1 MDLRVLIRSNS
12 QLLGERNV
20 FSGGKLPHSRNT
32 MMTLPEQVLI
42 KRRIQISDD
51 GERLK
56 IALKSLKQENSRLS
70 DLVVLL
76 SERAIRPFP
85 RTISAAAATRELR
98 KRGKSPLRQHLILAM
113 RGRGTMLTK
122 AIYCAVK
129 ESCDALKRPL
139 PSNWHSDIRQILQAQ
154 CGSRPQYKG
163 GADIF
168 IYHKKGH
175 WSCTAKSTSI

>member
-1 MDLRVLIRSNS
+1 
-12 QLLGERNV
+12 
-20 FSGGKLPHSRNT
+20 

-42 KRRIQISDD
+42 KRRVRISDD
-51 GERLK
+51 GERMK

-70 DLVVLL
+70 DLIVLL
-76 SERAIRPFP
+76 SERVIRPFP
-85 RTISAAAATRELR
+85 RTSSPAAATRELR
-98 KRGKSPLRQHLILAM
+98 MRGKSPLRQHLILAM
-113 RGRGTMLTK
+113 QGRGTMLTK
-122 AIYCAVK
+122 AIYGAVK
-129 ESCDALKRPL
+129 ESCDALNRPL

-154 CGSRPQYKG
+154 CASRPQYKG

>member
-1 MDLRVLIRSNS
+1 LLTESCRVLW
-12 QLLGERNV
+12 E
-20 FSGGKLPHSRNT
+20 HT
-32 MMTLPEQVLI
+32 MTLPEQVLI
-42 KRRIQISDD
+42 KRRVQISDHA
-51 GERLK
+51 ERMK

-76 SERAIRPFP
+76 SERVILPFP
-85 RTISAAAATRELR
+85 RTSSAAAATRELR
-98 KRGKSPLRQHLILAM
+98 VGGKSPLRQHLIWAM
-113 RGRGTMLTK
+113 QGRGTMLTK

-129 ESCDALKRPL
+129 ESCDALNRPL

-154 CGSRPQYKG
+154 CASRPQYKG